1 MLEIKSI
8 LYQRLISMKRNSL
21 SQHADKNQLD
31 LYKNFPSTHY
41 LSNQNNVLHVLA
53 WGTFFKRNMHRFVI
67 DYLKIA
73 LYEYQAIAIYMMGI
87 SNFICI
93 IASRNDAKSFIV
105 AVYAVSRC
113 LLYKGTKFR
122 IGAATEKQAKLI
134 VSEKIIDELCDW
146 SPILRK
152 EIEDYGIRS
161 NDIFVKFRNGSKI
174 TVFVANE
181 NARGLRANGIARE
194 ECRQIKKKV
203 EDSVISPFQTPRK
216 PKYMFRNE
224 YKGNKDLIE
233 QPVDIYISSSWYD
246 DGNWMWGIADQALV
260 AMKKHNGGLM
270 LAFDES
276 ITLKHE
282 LKTIEQMIKE
292 KKKQD
297 PATWQIEFLNLR
309 VRDSVSSYFSYSMLI
324 NRQISKLVFY
334 PRTTI
339 DYKAGK
345 KNKYA
350 IPKLDNEIR
359 VISNDIAFVAGSQN
373 DNSVYSCIR
382 AIPESIIYDTD
393 LNTVEI
399 KQGYRRE
406 YPYIESNQIGDT
418 TLQAVRI
425 RQLYEDFGGDYIV
438 IDARNGGSQIVYT
451 LEKVLYDEERGV
463 EYPPL
468 KCMNNDDYAKVCQD
482 PNAKACIFVIN
493 ATQTLNSDI
502 AIAFRKN
509 LVENKIDLLV
519 NYNIAKEEILGTNK
533 EYVDSLKDSPDKQ
546 ANFEL
551 PFLETQLMINECAE
565 LQYEKMPQTGV
576 IKIFEQGSKRKDRYT
591 SCSYGSYFIDKLEL
605 DLLSDR
611 PKADYSSAP
620 TFASAV
626 SF

>member
-1 MLEIKSI
+1 
-8 LYQRLISMKRNSL
+8 MKKNNL
-21 SQHADKNQLD
+21 STYADKNQLA

-67 DYLKIA
+67 DYLKIS

-87 SNFICI
+87 SNLICI

-105 AVYAVSRC
+105 AVYAVARC

-152 EIEDYGIRS
+152 EIEDYSTRNS
-161 NDIFVKFRNGSKI
+161 DIFVKFRNGSKI

-181 NARGLRANGIARE
+181 NARGLRSNGICRE
-194 ECRQIKKKV
+194 ETRQIKKKV

-216 PKYMFRNE
+216 PKYMFKAD
-224 YKGNKDLIE
+224 YKDNKDLKE

-246 DGNWMWGIADQALV
+246 DGNWMWDIADQALE
-260 AMKKHNGGLM
+260 AMKKHKGGLM

-276 ITLKHE
+276 IALKHE
-282 LKTIEQMIKE
+282 LKTREQLVKE

-297 PATWQIEFLNLR
+297 PATWQIEFLNLK
-309 VRDSVSSYFSYSMLI
+309 VRDSVSSYFTYAMLI
-324 NRQISKLVFY
+324 NRQISKHIFY

-339 DYKAGK
+339 DFKSGK

-350 IPKLDNEIR
+350 IPKLDNEVRI
-359 VISNDIAFVAGSQN
+359 VSNDIAFVAGSQN

-382 AIPESIIYDTD
+382 AIPESIIYDTETD
-393 LNTVEI
+393 SVEI

-406 YPYIESNQIGDT
+406 FSYIESNQIGDT
-418 TLQAVRI
+418 TLQAIRI
-425 RQLYEDFGGDYIV
+425 RQLYEDFNADYIV
-438 IDARNGGSQIVYT
+438 VDTRNGGLQVVYA

-463 EYPPL
+463 EYQPL
-468 KCMNNDDYAKVCQD
+468 KCMNNEEYAKVCQD
-482 PNAKACIFVIN
+482 RNAKECIFVIN
-493 ATQTLNSDI
+493 ATQNLNSDI

-509 LVENKIDLLV
+509 LIEGKIDFLV
-519 NYNIAKEEILGTNK
+519 NYNTAKEDVLSVNR
-533 EYVDSLKDSPDKQ
+533 EYMESISNNPEKQ
-546 ANFEL
+546 VSFEL
-551 PFLETQLMINECAE
+551 PFLETQLLVSECVE
-565 LQYEKMPQTGV
+565 LQYEKLPQTGA
-576 IKIFEQGSKRKDRYT
+576 IKIYEQGNKRKDRYT
-591 SCSYGSYFIDKLEL
+591 SCSYGSHFIDKLEL
-605 DLLSDR
+605 DLLAKK
-611 PKADYSSAP
+611 PKSNNTSSILSMARKP
-620 TFASAV
+620 SIVRAH
-626 SF
+626 

>member
-1 MLEIKSI
+1 
-8 LYQRLISMKRNSL
+8 MKKNNL
-21 SQHADKNQLD
+21 STYADKNQLD

-67 DYLKIA
+67 DYLKIS

-87 SNFICI
+87 SNLICI

-105 AVYAVSRC
+105 AVYAVARC

-152 EIEDYGIRS
+152 EIEDYSTRNS
-161 NDIFVKFRNGSKI
+161 DIFVKFRNGSKI

-181 NARGLRANGIARE
+181 NARGLRSNGICRE
-194 ECRQIKKKV
+194 ETRQIKKKV

-216 PKYMFRNE
+216 PKYMFKTD
-224 YKGNKDLIE
+224 YKDNKNLKE

-246 DGNWMWGIADQALV
+246 DGNWMWDIADQALD
-260 AMKKHNGGLM
+260 AMKKHKGGLM

-276 ITLKHE
+276 IALKHE
-282 LKTIEQMIKE
+282 LKTLEQLIKE

-297 PATWQIEFLNLR
+297 PATWQIEFLNLK
-309 VRDSVSSYFSYSMLI
+309 VKDSLSSYFTYSMLI
-324 NRQISKLVFY
+324 NRQISKHVFY

-339 DYKAGK
+339 DFKNGK
-345 KNKYA
+345 KNKFF

-359 VISNDIAFVAGSQN
+359 IVSNDIAFVAGNQN

-382 AIPESIIYDTD
+382 AIPESITYNVDAD
-393 LNTVEI
+393 TVEI
-399 KQGYRRE
+399 KQGFRRS

-425 RQLYEDFGGDYIV
+425 RQLYEDFGADYIV
-438 IDARNGGSQIVYT
+438 LDCRNGGLQILYT
-451 LEKVLYDEERGV
+451 LQKVLYDEERGV
-463 EYPPL
+463 EYSPL
-468 KCMNNDDYAKVCQD
+468 KCMNNDDYAKVCPD
-482 PNAKACIFVIN
+482 PNAKSCIYAIN
-493 ATQTLNSDI
+493 ATQNLNSDI

-509 LVENKIDLLV
+509 LSECKIDFLV
-519 NYNIAKEEILGTNK
+519 NYNTAREEVLSNFP
-533 EYVDSLKDSPDKQ
+533 EYVNGLDVDRLID
-546 ANFEL
+546 FER
-551 PFLETQLMINECAE
+551 PFLETQAMISECAE
-565 LQYEKMPQTGV
+565 LQYEKMPQTGL
-576 IKIFEQGSKRKDRYT
+576 IKIQEKGKNRKDRYT

-605 DLLSDR
+605 DEF
-611 PKADYSSAP
+611 SSSSEYEFS
-620 TFASAV
+620 TLV
-626 SF
+626 N